1 MTEKLVVGIDIGTSG
16 ARAVAVDASGAVLAQ
31 ASAKMAD
38 HGVNFREAGTWL
50 STLDAALD
58 GLFATIDAGR
68 VAALAVDGTS
78 GTMLPIDH
86 SGRPLADALM
96 YSGPVG
102 DAEILAAIA
111 RIAPPETA
119 AHGPTSGLAKA
130 MYFQKTL
137 SPWKVIHQADWIA
150 GTFSGRFDVSDE
162 NNALKTGY
170 DPVARRWPDWIAA
183 TGADFSLLPEVVAPG
198 TPVGHAVSE
207 HARRHG
213 LSPKTLVVAGTTD
226 GCASF
231 LATGAQDIG
240 DGVTALGTS
249 LTVKVL
255 SEKPIFAPR
264 YGLYSHRIGDRWLAG
279 GASNTGGKVLAHFFP
294 DSRISQL
301 SDRIDPTKPSGLD
314 YYPLVGKGER
324 FPVADPDLAPRLEP
338 RPDDDATFLHG
349 IFEGIAAIEALGYE
363 RLAELGGP
371 RLRSLRSV
379 GGGAANPVWA
389 EIRKR
394 KLGVPFLRALSE
406 EAAVGAARLA
416 LQGALETGAIQL

>member
-1 MTEKLVVGIDIGTSG
+1 MTGKLVVGIDIGTSG
-16 ARAVAVDASGAVLAQ
+16 ARAVALDGSGAVLAQ

-38 HGVNFREAGTWL
+38 HGANLHEPCNWWRA
-50 STLDAALD
+50 LDAALD
-58 GLFATIDAGR
+58 GLFAEIDPKR

-78 GTMLPIDH
+78 GTMLPIDRF
-86 SGRPLADALM
+86 GRPLADALM
-96 YSGPVG
+96 YSDPVA
-102 DAEILAAIA
+102 DANILSAISSV
-111 RIAPPETA
+111 APPETA

-130 MYFQKTL
+130 MAFQKRM
-137 SPWKVIHQADWIA
+137 SPWKVVHQADWIA
-150 GTFSGRFDVSDE
+150 GRFSGRFDVSDE

-170 DPVARRWPDWIAA
+170 DPVARRWPDWIVA
-183 TGADFSLLPEVVAPG
+183 TGADILLLPEIVAPG

-207 HARRHG
+207 QARGYG
-213 LSPKTLVVAGTTD
+213 LSPETLVVAGTTD

-231 LATGAQDIG
+231 LATGAAEIG

-255 SEKPIFAPR
+255 SDKPIFAAQ

-279 GASNTGGKVLAHFFP
+279 GASNTGGKVLAHYFP
-294 DSRISQL
+294 DGAVARL
-301 SDRIDPTKPSGLD
+301 SERIDPTQPSGLD

-338 RPDDDATFLHG
+338 RPDDDAKFLHG
-349 IFEGIAAIEALGYE
+349 IFEGIAAIETLGYE

-371 RLRSLRSV
+371 KLQTLRSV
-379 GGGAANPVWA
+379 GGGAANPVWSD
-389 EIRKR
+389 IRKR
-394 KLGVPFLRALSE
+394 KLGVPFLPALSE

-416 LQGALETGAIQL
+416 LQGAIRAGAIRP